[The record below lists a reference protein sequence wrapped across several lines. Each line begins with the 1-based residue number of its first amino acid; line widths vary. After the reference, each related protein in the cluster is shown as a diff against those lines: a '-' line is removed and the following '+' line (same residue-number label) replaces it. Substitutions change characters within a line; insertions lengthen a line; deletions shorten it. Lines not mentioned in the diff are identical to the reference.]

1 MLEIPN
7 SNLGC
12 LLLLFVVVVVVCLL
26 LLLLFVCLLLFVVI
40 FVCLFVFQGE
50 ARKFQI
56 QFIFPL
62 DPTCGTLNTCLVL
75 THPILCSKMTP
86 GFVSRT
92 SKHSAYFS

>member
-12 LLLLFVVVVVVCLL
+12 LLLLFVFVVVVCL
-26 LLLLFVCLLLFVVI
+26 FVCLLFVVVRL
-40 FVCLFVFQGE
+40 FLFVFHGE
-50 ARKFQI
+50 ALKFQI
-56 QFIFPL
+56 QLIFPL
-62 DPTCGTLNTCLVL
+62 DPKCGTLDTSLVL
-75 THPILCSKMTP
+75 TNQMLFSKMTP